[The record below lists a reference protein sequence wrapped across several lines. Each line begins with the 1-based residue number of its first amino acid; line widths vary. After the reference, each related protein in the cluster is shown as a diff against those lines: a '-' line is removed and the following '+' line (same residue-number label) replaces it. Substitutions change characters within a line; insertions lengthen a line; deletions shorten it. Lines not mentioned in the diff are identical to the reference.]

1 MSSTSKQKLIRK
13 ANGAKETEIKRRID
27 GDRVVSKQKMT
38 FSTNA
43 KVVKVCNKNRHPS
56 QLSAQQHLDVIVS
69 RGKESADSL
78 HTYFCEPCN
87 SWHFGHKKTEALVR

>member
-1 MSSTSKQKLIRK
+1 MSSKQRLIRK
-13 ANGAKETEIKRRID
+13 AKGIKQTDIKRRVD
-27 GDRVVSKQKMT
+27 SDRVVSNQKMT

-56 QLSAQQHLDVIVS
+56 QLSAQQHLEAIVL